1 MWNITPDTALEI
13 FILFFYLFGDL
24 KYNLRYSET
33 LIYVSRSWF
42 LKASNAKYIFSSQ
55 DFWCTK
61 WKDFLLLKI
70 ALVSKKKELHLS
82 ISLTLSSPVCVW
94 YLVPSYL
101 NNLLSTVCEIKGLY
115 NGRSLNFLTFI
126 YMNNSFY
133 CLYTSSLV

>member
-1 MWNITPDTALEI
+1 MWNITPRQLSK
-13 FILFFYLFGDL
+13 FLFYFFYLFGDL

-82 ISLTLSSPVCVW
+82 ISLTSSSPVCVW